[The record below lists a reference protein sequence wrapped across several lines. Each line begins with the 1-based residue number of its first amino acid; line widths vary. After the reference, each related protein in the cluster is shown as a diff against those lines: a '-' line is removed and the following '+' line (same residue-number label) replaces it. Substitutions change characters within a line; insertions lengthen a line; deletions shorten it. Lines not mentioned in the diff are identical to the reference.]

1 MSDKKIAIGIVGS
14 YRKQGVIDTAVS
26 EVLSALQNLGVEI
39 KKIYLLDYNIEF
51 CTNCR
56 TCLQPPGVTR
66 GKCILKDDMEDM
78 LQSIDSA
85 DYLIIG
91 APTNA
96 GYVNA
101 LTQRFIERCVCFGY
115 WPWGTAA
122 PVLRNK
128 IIKKKS
134 ILVSASAAP
143 VLIGKYFNGTMKAL
157 KTLSKYLGAQPIG
170 DIWVGS
176 VTKKE
181 IELSNKI
188 KEKATTLAQ
197 KLIGK

>member
-1 MSDKKIAIGIVGS
+1 
-14 YRKQGVIDTAVS
+14 
-26 EVLSALQNLGVEI
+26 
-39 KKIYLLDYNIEF
+39 
-51 CTNCR
+51 
-56 TCLQPPGVTR
+56 
-66 GKCILKDDMEDM
+66 
-78 LQSIDSA
+78 
-85 DYLIIG
+85 
-91 APTNA
+91 
-96 GYVNA
+96 
-101 LTQRFIERCVCFGY
+101 
-115 WPWGTAA
+115 
-122 PVLRNK
+122 
-128 IIKKKS
+128 S